1 MHVLSYTHVRQ
12 NLKRVMDEVCDKKTP
27 IIVKRQNAS
36 SVVVMSLDEY
46 NAMEETL
53 HLLRSSRNARRLL
66 RAIADAESGKLVRR
80 EPIKG

>member
-1 MHVLSYTHVRQ
+1 MDVLSYTHVRQ
-12 NLKRVMDEVCDKKTP
+12 NLKRVMDEVCEKKTP
-27 IIVKRQNAS
+27 VIVRRQNAS

-66 RAIADAESGKLVRR
+66 RAIANAESGKLVRR
-80 EPIKG
+80 EPIKE

>member
-1 MHVLSYTHVRQ
+1 MDVLSYTHVRQ
-12 NLKRVMDEVCDKKTP
+12 NLKRVMDEVCEKKTP
-27 IIVKRQNAS
+27 IIVRRQNAS

-66 RAIADAESGKLVRR
+66 RAIANAESGKLVRR

>member
-1 MHVLSYTHVRQ
+1 MDVLSYTRVRQ
-12 NLKRVMDEVCDKKTP
+12 NLKRVMDAVCQKKTP
-27 IIVKRQNAS
+27 IIVSRRNAS

-53 HLLRSSRNARRLL
+53 HLLRSSRNALRLL
-66 RAIADAESGKLVRR
+66 RSIANAKSGKLVRR

>member
-12 NLKRVMDEVCDKKTP
+12 NLKRVMDEVCEKKAP
-27 IIVKRQNAS
+27 IIVRRQNAS

-66 RAIADAESGKLVRR
+66 RAVANAESGKLVRR
-80 EPIKG
+80 EPIKR